1 MKIFKVALLGAFSL
15 NAFSWAT
22 NGHRIV
28 GEVASHYVNKETKTQ
43 VSKILKGYSL
53 ADVANWADF
62 IKSDPTWRKAN
73 PWHYVT
79 IKDGQTYAT
88 SEKVKEGDV
97 VWAIN
102 NFCGVLGNKKA
113 KGQDREEAL
122 KFLVH
127 FVGDIHQPLHVG
139 TGKDRGGNDVELKWF
154 KEDVN
159 LHQVWDDHLI
169 KMQDYSYTEYTK
181 FLNHPVKSEIAKWKK
196 STIEDWIQD
205 AVAQREAVYDIVKN
219 SKDYAKYGE
228 YKYNY
233 NNIGNLNANL
243 FKAGVRLAATIEK
256 CLKNGK
262 M

>member
-1 MKIFKVALLGAFSL
+1 M
-15 NAFSWAT
+15 
-22 NGHRIV
+22 
-28 GEVASHYVNKETKTQ
+28 
-43 VSKILKGYSL
+43 

-88 SEKVKEGDV
+88 SEKAKEGDV
-97 VWAIN
+97 VWAIG
-102 NFCGVLGNKKA
+102 NFCSVLGNKKSKA
-113 KGQDREEAL
+113 QDREEAL

-139 TGKDRGGNDVELKWF
+139 NGTDRGGNDVELKWF

-169 KMQDYSYTEYTK
+169 KMQDYSYTEYSK
-181 FLNHPVKSEIAKWKK
+181 FLNHPVKAEIAKWKK
-196 STIEDWIQD
+196 SGVDEWIKD
-205 AVAQREAVYDIVKN
+205 SMAQRESVYDIVKN
-219 SKDYAKYGE
+219 SKEYAKYGE

-233 NNIGNLNANL
+233 NNIGHLNNDL
-243 FKAGVRLAATIEK
+243 FKAGVRLAATVEK
-256 CLKNGK
+256 CLKSGK
-262 M
+262 L